1 MTTTAPKPET
11 TRGALA
17 GMVAELASGAIRV
30 VDLTNVLSSDFPV
43 IVLPSEY
50 GQCEPFRME
59 TVSRYDGNGPAWYWN
74 NISMNEHTG
83 THFDA
88 PAHWVTGRD
97 IANGTVDAIPPE
109 DFIHPAVVIDIAEEA
124 AADED
129 FIVTRAFLEEWEAQN
144 GRIEPRHWI
153 LLRSNWAKRVGTL
166 SYLNLKDDGAHSPGP
181 DAGAMRFLV
190 NERDC
195 IGLGVETVGTDAGQA
210 SLFDEPLPAHSILH
224 GNGRYGLQCLTNLD
238 ELPTRGA
245 VIVASPLKIKGGSGS
260 PLRVIAMVP
269 SHPD

>member
-1 MTTTAPKPET
+1 VTTTTQTPAATET
-11 TRGALA
+11 ALA
-17 GMVAELASGAIRV
+17 GLVAQLTSGDIRV
-30 VDLTNVLSSDFPV
+30 VDLTNILSSDFPV

-97 IANGTVDAIPPE
+97 IANGTVDAIPPK
-109 DFIHPAVVIDIAEEA
+109 DFIHPAVVIDISAEAEE
-124 AADED
+124 DED
-129 FIVTRAFLEEWEAQN
+129 FVVTRKFLEDWEAQN
-144 GRIEPRHWI
+144 GPIDPRHWI
-153 LLRSNWAKRVGTL
+153 MLRSNWSKRVGTL

-181 DAGAMRFLV
+181 DADAMRFLV
-190 NERDC
+190 HERDC

-224 GNGRYGLQCLTNLD
+224 GNGRYGLQCLNNLD
-238 ELPTRGA
+238 ELPVRGS

-269 SHPD
+269 ATGA

>member
-1 MTTTAPKPET
+1 MTAAASP
-11 TRGALA
+11 ALSA
-17 GMVAELASGAIRV
+17 MVADIASGAIRV

-43 IVLPSEY
+43 IVLPSEF

-97 IANGTVDAIPPE
+97 VVNGTVDAIPPQ
-109 DFIHPAVVIDIAEEA
+109 DFIHPAVVIDISDEA

-129 FIVTRAFLEEWEAQN
+129 FIVTRAFVIAWEARN
-144 GRIEPRHWI
+144 GPIPPRHWV
-153 LLRSNWAKRVGTL
+153 LLRSDWSKRVGTL

-181 DAGAMRFLV
+181 NADAMRFLV

-238 ELPTRGA
+238 LLPVFGS

-260 PLRVIAMVP
+260 PLRVIALV
-269 SHPD
+269 SGGVG